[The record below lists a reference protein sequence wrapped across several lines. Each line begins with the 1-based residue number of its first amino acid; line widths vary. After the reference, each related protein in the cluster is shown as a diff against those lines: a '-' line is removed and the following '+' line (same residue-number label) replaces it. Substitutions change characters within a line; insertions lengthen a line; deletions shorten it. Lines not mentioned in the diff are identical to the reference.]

1 MAAKPNAGVDVINKF
16 GAVDENGGGKSSIK
30 KGIDPIV
37 TGILISRFSLKPEH
51 LATTLTS

>member
-16 GAVDENGGGKSSIK
+16 GAADENGGGKSSIK